1 MALVASLAWSCRG
14 APPEPGPA
22 EPFAVQRFG
31 DRSPP
36 LPKVEKPPLR
46 APAEPESAPAVEPE
60 APTTEADVEAERRR
74 LLEEILRSASQ
85 AAEGE
90 GPCDGLPEA
99 EQDGCEAEL
108 LRQLQEALS
117 QP

>member
-1 MALVASLAWSCRG
+1 MALACAAAWACQSAYP
-14 APPEPGPA
+14 APMPA
-22 EPFAVQRFG
+22 EPFEVHRFG

-36 LPKVEKPPLR
+36 LPKVAEPPLAKPAAPEPTSAGEAE
-46 APAEPESAPAVEPE
+46 APAS
-60 APTTEADVEAERRR
+60 EADVEAERKRI
-74 LLEEILRSASQ
+74 LEEILRAASR

-99 EQDGCEAEL
+99 EQEACEAEL